1 MRRGV
6 RLLFPALWLFPC
18 FPVLF
23 HRHLLSDLPVVD
35 TAMPTTGDRF
45 RAGCLEGVSRQVPR
59 RPTHRTAAR
68 QAGWA
73 SHLLVPANLSVLWA
87 SKCAGTKLLNDRG
100 VWSERESLPPPH
112 RVTHR
117 RGKLP
122 QSHPQKGK
130 GPPRVAHLHTCSPV
144 GGAVLIVCRLSKS
157 WHFSGKSGS
166 LGDRPCGLIAGF
178 HLLSPLSSGSGYNVT
193 SCFFLPPPMSSSRS

>member
-1 MRRGV
+1 MLSLPRQGKKYRALIRRDNGFSNDGHPRNVRRGV
-6 RLLFPALWLFPC
+6 RLLFPALWFFPC

-35 TAMPTTGDRF
+35 IAMPAIEDRF
-45 RAGCLEGVSRQVPR
+45 RTGCLEGVSRQVPR

-100 VWSERESLPPPH
+100 VWSERESLPPPTESPTEGGNSP

-117 RGKLP
+117 
-122 QSHPQKGK
+122 KGK
-130 GPPRVAHLHTCSPV
+130 APRESPTCTLARQLV
-144 GGAVLIVCRLSKS
+144 VL
-157 WHFSGKSGS
+157 FS
-166 LGDRPCGLIAGF
+166 
-178 HLLSPLSSGSGYNVT
+178 
-193 SCFFLPPPMSSSRS
+193 